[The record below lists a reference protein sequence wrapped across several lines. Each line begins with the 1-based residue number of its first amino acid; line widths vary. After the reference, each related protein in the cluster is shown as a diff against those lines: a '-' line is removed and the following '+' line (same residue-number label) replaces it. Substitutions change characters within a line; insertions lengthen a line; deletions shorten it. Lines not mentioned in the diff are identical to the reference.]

1 MNLLNSPEAA
11 LGFLA
16 ACVAKA
22 TILLTVAWI
31 VTMALRNQSAAM
43 RHRVWAA
50 GIVSSLTLPVLTMVL
65 PAWRS
70 TALRGAGGAWSTHTA
85 GTMASFENLPAMIV
99 NASAAST
106 LSSRWAGVVLA
117 DLDFWLVRRGLEAH
131 CRSGAASVDV
141 ATGDS
146 ATR

>member
-50 GIVSSLTLPVLTMVL
+50 GIVSSLALPVLTMVL

-70 TALRGAGGAWSTHTA
+70 TALRGASGAWSTHTA

-99 NASAAST
+99 MPART
-106 LSSRWAGVVLA
+106 LRCPAGGWHCVG

>member
-50 GIVSSLTLPVLTMVL
+50 GIVSSLALPVLTMVL

-70 TALRGAGGAWSTHTA
+70 TALCW
-85 GTMASFENLPAMIV
+85 
-99 NASAAST
+99 
-106 LSSRWAGVVLA
+106 
-117 DLDFWLVRRGLEAH
+117 
-131 CRSGAASVDV
+131 RSGFLACS
-141 ATGDS
+141 S
-146 ATR
+146 WL